1 MSDIG
6 GFWWPLFIEPQ
17 FMQDLAHVTIA
28 AWEMDGFYD
37 LLYFDLGI
45 GGIVKEV
52 GMLLVMS
59 VIFFGV
65 AVLRFR
71 FE

>member
-1 MSDIG
+1 MSAIG
-6 GFWWPLFIEPQ
+6 GYWWPLFIEPQ
-17 FMQDLAHVTIA
+17 CMQNLAHVTIT
-28 AWEMDGFYD
+28 AWAMDGFYD

-52 GMLLVMS
+52 GMLLVMGD
-59 VIFFGV
+59 ILIGI